1 MEIRVNETVLVS
13 EGYTIEALL
22 FSKHNKCCSDRPVVL
37 TKSPAGVFSCQCSCG
52 AVCTSGYESIL
63 GAVAAWDLTGKRV

>member
-1 MEIRVNETVLVS
+1 MTARINENIEIGD
-13 EGYTIEALL
+13 GYTIEALL
-22 FSKHNKCCSDRPVVL
+22 FSKHNKCCGDRPVVL